1 MLRIR
6 PQQMQTFEKA
16 AMAGFERRMVDH
28 LRTYFP
34 GHYRIWGPATAQTV
48 VQYGCKRAQHYGLA
62 TERHIC
68 LYLTLMATLGGNFD
82 TDPQLPWA
90 TAILAD
96 TTIPEPTMRIDRL
109 TDHAMEFLD
118 QTVGKNDH
126 YLNRALLRVR
136 NEFAELLA
144 DPSFPDLPTHAL
156 AMLNKL
162 FPQKY
167 RAVGE
172 ECLRAVVPVG
182 IQCARNYGITMRRGQ
197 LIYLALMF
205 TFGSG
210 FDSDPQLPDYGLILN
225 NSEIAGQEKAEKLH
239 QLALDYVEQW
249 ATWWTTKEPNN
260 V

>member
-6 PQQMQTFEKA
+6 PSQMQTFEQTA
-16 AMAGFERRMVDH
+16 TTAFELRMVDH

-34 GHYRIWGPATAQTV
+34 GHYRIWGPETARTV
-48 VQYGCKRAQHYGLA
+48 VKYGCAKAQHYGFV
-62 TERHIC
+62 TERNIC

-82 TDPQLPWA
+82 KDPQLPWA
-90 TAILAD
+90 SAILTD
-96 TTIPEPTMRIDRL
+96 TTIPDPTLRIDRL

-136 NEFAELLA
+136 NEFAELLT
-144 DPSFPDLPTHAL
+144 DPTFPDIATHAL
-156 AMLNKL
+156 VMLNKI

-167 RAVGE
+167 RTVGE
-172 ECLRAVVPVG
+172 PCLRAVIPVG
-182 IQCARNYGITMRRGQ
+182 LQRASDYGVTSRRGQ

-210 FDSDPQLPDYGLILN
+210 FDSDPQLADCALILKN
-225 NSEIAGQEKAEKLH
+225 AELDGQEKAEKLH
-239 QLALDYVEQW
+239 QLTASYVEQW
-249 ATWWTTKEPNN
+249 ASWWTTKEPNN

>member
-6 PQQMQTFEKA
+6 TSQMQTFEQA
-16 AMAGFERRMVDH
+16 AMTAFELRMVEH

-34 GHYRIWGPATAQTV
+34 GHYRIWGPETARTV
-48 VQYGCKRAQHYGLA
+48 VQYGCKKAQGYELT
-62 TERHIC
+62 TERNIC

-90 TAILAD
+90 RAILTD
-96 TTIPEPTMRIDRL
+96 PTISEPTTRIDRL
-109 TDHAMEFLD
+109 TDQAMEFLD

-144 DPSFPDLPTHAL
+144 DPSFPDVPTHAL
-156 AMLNKL
+156 AMLSRL
-162 FPQKY
+162 SPQRY
-167 RAVGE
+167 RVVGE

-182 IQCARNYGITMRRGQ
+182 IQRASDYGITTRRGQ
-197 LIYLALMF
+197 LIYLGLMF

-210 FDSDPQLPDYGLILN
+210 FDSDPQLPDYALILK
-225 NSEIAGQEKAEKLH
+225 NSDLDGQEKAERLH
-239 QLALDYVEQW
+239 QLARDYVEQW
-249 ATWWTTKEPNN
+249 ASWWTTKGPNN

>member
-1 MLRIR
+1 
-6 PQQMQTFEKA
+6 MQTFEQA
-16 AMAGFERRMVDH
+16 AMAAFELRMVEH

-34 GHYRIWGPATAQTV
+34 GHYRIWGPETARTV
-48 VQYGCKRAQHYGLA
+48 VQYGCKKAQGYEFT
-62 TERHIC
+62 TERNIC

-90 TAILAD
+90 STILTD
-96 TTIPEPTMRIDRL
+96 STISEPTTRIDHL
-109 TDHAMEFLD
+109 TDQSMTFLD

-144 DPSFPDLPTHAL
+144 DPSFPDLATHAL

-172 ECLRAVVPVG
+172 ACLRAVIPIG
-182 IQCARNYGITMRRGQ
+182 IQRASDYGITTRRGQ

-210 FDSDPQLPDYGLILN
+210 FDSDPQLPDYALILKN
-225 NSEIAGQEKAEKLH
+225 PDLTGQEKAEKLH
-239 QLALDYVEQW
+239 QLAQGYVEQW
-249 ATWWTTKEPNN
+249 ASWWTTKGPNN

>member
-6 PQQMQTFEKA
+6 TSQMQTFEQA
-16 AMAGFERRMVDH
+16 AMAAFELRMVEH

-34 GHYRIWGPATAQTV
+34 GHYRIWGPETARTV
-48 VQYGCKRAQHYGLA
+48 VQYGCKKAQGYEFT
-62 TERHIC
+62 TERNIC

-90 TAILAD
+90 STILTD
-96 TTIPEPTMRIDRL
+96 STISEPTTRIDHL
-109 TDHAMEFLD
+109 TDQSMTFLD

-144 DPSFPDLPTHAL
+144 DPSFPDLATHAL

-172 ECLRAVVPVG
+172 ACLRAVIPIG
-182 IQCARNYGITMRRGQ
+182 IQRASDYGITTRRGQ

-210 FDSDPQLPDYGLILN
+210 FDSDPQLPDYALILKN
-225 NSEIAGQEKAEKLH
+225 PDLTGQEKAEKLH
-239 QLALDYVEQW
+239 QLAQGYVEQW
-249 ATWWTTKEPNN
+249 ASWWTTKGPNN

>member
-6 PQQMQTFEKA
+6 PTQIQTFEQA
-16 AMAGFERRMVDH
+16 AIVAFEQRMIDH

-34 GHYRIWGPATAQTV
+34 GHYKIWGPETARRV
-48 VQYGCKRAQHYGLA
+48 VQYGRQKAQAYEFI
-62 TERHIC
+62 TERNIC
-68 LYLTLMATLGGNFD
+68 LYLTLMATLGGNFA

-90 TAILAD
+90 NTILVD
-96 TTIPEPTMRIDRL
+96 PTISGPTTRIDRL
-109 TDHAMEFLD
+109 TDQAMEFLD
-118 QTVGKNDH
+118 QTVGKNDS

-136 NEFAELLA
+136 NEFAQLLA
-144 DPSFPDLPTHAL
+144 DPSFPDVTAHAL

-167 RAVGE
+167 RTVGE
-172 ECLRAVVPVG
+172 VCLCTVIPVG
-182 IQCARNYGITMRRGQ
+182 VQRASDYGISTRRGQ

-210 FDSDPQLPDYGLILN
+210 FDSDPQLPDYALILKD
-225 NSEIAGQEKAEKLH
+225 SDLDEKEKAEKLH
-239 QLALDYVEQW
+239 QLARDYVEQW
-249 ATWWTTKEPNN
+249 ASWWTTKGPEN

>member
-6 PQQMQTFEKA
+6 TNQMQTFEQT
-16 AMAGFERRMVDH
+16 AMAGFEARMVDH

-34 GHYRIWGPATAQTV
+34 GHYRIWGPATARTV
-48 VQYGCKRAQHYGLA
+48 VQYGCKKAQEYGFI
-62 TERHIC
+62 TERNIC

-90 TAILAD
+90 TAILTDAII
-96 TTIPEPTMRIDRL
+96 TEPTTRIDRL
-109 TDHAMEFLD
+109 TEHAMEFLD

-144 DPSFPDLPTHAL
+144 DPSFPDLAAHAL
-156 AMLNKL
+156 AMLSRL
-162 FPQKY
+162 SPQRY
-167 RAVGE
+167 RVVGE
-172 ECLRAVVPVG
+172 ECLRAVLPVG
-182 IQCARNYGITMRRGQ
+182 VRRASDYGITTRRGQ
-197 LIYLALMF
+197 LIYIGLMF

-210 FDSDPQLPDYGLILN
+210 FDSDPQLPDYALILK
-225 NSEIAGQEKAEKLH
+225 NSELGGHEKAEKLH
-239 QLALDYVEQW
+239 QLAQGYVEQW
-249 ATWWTTKEPNN
+249 ATWWTTKGPNN

>member
-6 PQQMQTFEKA
+6 NSQMQTFEQA
-16 AMAGFERRMVDH
+16 AMSGFEARMVDH

-34 GHYRIWGPATAQTV
+34 GHYKIWGPETARTV
-48 VQYGCKRAQHYGLA
+48 VQYGCKKAQAYEFI
-62 TERHIC
+62 TERNIC

-90 TAILAD
+90 RTILTD
-96 TTIPEPTMRIDRL
+96 TTISEPTTRIDRL
-109 TDHAMEFLD
+109 TEQATEFLD

-156 AMLNKL
+156 TMLNKL

-167 RAVGE
+167 RVVGE
-172 ECLRAVVPVG
+172 ACLRTVVPVG
-182 IQCARNYGITMRRGQ
+182 VQRASDYGITTRRGQ

-210 FDSDPQLPDYGLILN
+210 FDSDPQLPDYVVILN
-225 NSEIAGQEKAEKLH
+225 NSNLNGQEKADNLH
-239 QLALDYVEQW
+239 QLARGYVEEW
-249 ATWWTTKEPNN
+249 ATWWTTKGPNN